1 MGVAR
6 TGKRERLDE
15 QFMNLGEAERLPG
28 KSLLENI
35 DGPWRE
41 EDYRRGCR
49 WAGDEKRGH
58 CGQAARVSEK
68 QARVDDCND
77 DGKAM

>member
-1 MGVAR
+1 
-6 TGKRERLDE
+6 L
-15 QFMNLGEAERLPG
+15 
-28 KSLLENI
+28 
-35 DGPWRE
+35 GPWRE

-58 CGQAARVSEK
+58 CGQAAAGVPEK

-77 DGKAM
+77 DGKADVEEEANGAKPGQFLEPLADEERKWIRRVASKE